1 MRSLFGGKRV
11 HRCTRCGHAF
21 CSEHLPVAMIANYYE
36 SFWNDRSSTGLAQR
50 GAVLRHNV
58 RSSLIW
64 ARDRLSGER
73 GVRASEHL
81 EFPPLASWLAGAHAR
96 NLRMLEIG
104 AGPAEFSRAMK
115 RIHRPL
121 RADVVEPAEDFG
133 LLYRLSGISRVS
145 RTWEPFPRRRNTT

>member
-1 MRSLFGGKRV
+1 MTAAEPCLICGADAPFLATYHAIEQENDLEVALFGGKRV

-104 AGPAEFSRAMK
+104 AGPAEFWDQLCAAGRC
-115 RIHRPL
+115 R
-121 RADVVEPAEDFG
+121 D
-133 LLYRLSGISRVS
+133 
-145 RTWEPFPRRRNTT
+145 